1 MRGGA
6 TTCHPPLLLI
16 TGTTDAMGGSCGNC
30 ITDCCV
36 GEDVVVKD
44 DAVRG
49 AGRPLAATVESA
61 NQVAPDVKASDGVTK
76 LSPKP
81 SVTELPDVPD
91 RPVGRASCVWKPEM
105 VPVP

>member
-1 MRGGA
+1 MRWVAAG
-6 TTCHPPLLLI
+6 
-16 TGTTDAMGGSCGNC
+16 GNC

-36 GEDVVVKD
+36 GEGVVDKD

-49 AGRPLAATVESA
+49 AGRPLAATVENA
-61 NQVAPDVKASDGVTK
+61 NLVAPDVKASDGVTK

-91 RPVGRASCVWKPEM
+91 RPVGRASCVEAKV

>member
-1 MRGGA
+1 MHGGTKPVIVRYCKALPRLMRWVAAG
-6 TTCHPPLLLI
+6 
-16 TGTTDAMGGSCGNC
+16 GNC

-36 GEDVVVKD
+36 GEGVVDKD

-49 AGRPLAATVESA
+49 AGRPLAATVENA
-61 NQVAPDVKASDGVTK
+61 NLVAPDVKASNGVTK

-91 RPVGRASCVWKPEM
+91 RPVGRASCVEAKV